1 MKLFDPVV
9 YVENYDGLKMM
20 KFLEKAARTCYKSEG
35 KISDDSYKR
44 ILTSCIKS
52 GHESVLEHE
61 KITVKLFG
69 DLSIMQSIPRHRIT
83 SFSNES
89 TRYCNYGKDKFE
101 NQIRII
107 KQPHFEE
114 GTKLYKEWE
123 KCMLNIEKSYVKMS
137 EAGAKPDQLRMLL
150 SLSTIGEINMTC
162 NIREWRYILR
172 LRCSSSFGHP
182 QAKQL
187 LIPLLLKFKEDMPE
201 LFADIDYDRNF
212 PKEKYAKILPLD

>member
-1 MKLFDPVV
+1 MLTKNSTDLNWLDNLLSFCINKKGFIEFDDDVDPLFIIYAVKNKTIKNDFLIVSEIEKCPKCGSKLYRD
-9 YVENYDGLKMM
+9 
-20 KFLEKAARTCYKSEG
+20 
-35 KISDDSYKR
+35 
-44 ILTSCIKS
+44 
-52 GHESVLEHE
+52 
-61 KITVKLFG
+61 
-69 DLSIMQSIPRHRIT
+69 
-83 SFSNES
+83 
-89 TRYCNYGKDKFE
+89 GKDKFE

-172 LRCSSSFGHP
+172 LIW
-182 QAKQL
+182 L
-187 LIPLLLKFKEDMPE
+187 
-201 LFADIDYDRNF
+201 
-212 PKEKYAKILPLD
+212 